1 MSHKYPFNA
10 NLSSI
15 KLKQI
20 ILNTKSKSIFLI
32 PYTHFEIIIGKVDAD
47 DKIAH
52 SKEEDLLDDV
62 DEYDYEIYQNQNLF
76 KNDFEEE
83 GIYMFIV

>member
-1 MSHKYPFNA
+1 M
-10 NLSSI
+10 LS
-15 KLKQI
+15 L
-20 ILNTKSKSIFLI
+20 
-32 PYTHFEIIIGKVDAD
+32 IIGKVDAD

-62 DEYDYEIYQNQNLF
+62 DEYDYEIYENQNLF